1 MTVLS
6 SKPHRW
12 AAFFLAAAISLSG
25 VFNLSS
31 FTVAAAGI
39 PKNDTQVVGQLNV
52 VGSVTIND
60 KKAVTGTT
68 IFSNTRVGVACA
80 GGNRAIVNLG
90 KLGRIELTPGSQMV
104 VKFSEGLIS
113 GELMTG
119 KAVVNA
125 PVGVKVAISTPD
137 GVSASDGK
145 EASVVAVSTQR
156 GVRCVPI
163 VTAQTS
169 SATTALSSGALAAI
183 LLGAGGSAVAGAV
196 VSSQQ
201 ASGTTP

>member
-1 MTVLS
+1 
-6 SKPHRW
+6 
-12 AAFFLAAAISLSG
+12 
-25 VFNLSS
+25 
-31 FTVAAAGI
+31 
-39 PKNDTQVVGQLNV
+39 
-52 VGSVTIND
+52 
-60 KKAVTGTT
+60 
-68 IFSNTRVGVACA
+68 
-80 GGNRAIVNLG
+80 
-90 KLGRIELTPGSQMV
+90 MV